1 MSMHGRH
8 NDKKW
13 YVYTKNQKYIK
24 DVFYIDDNA
33 DENKKESLESCKNYW
48 LSFFGTIYLYEN

>member
-1 MSMHGRH
+1 M
-8 NDKKW
+8 
-13 YVYTKNQKYIK
+13 KNQKYIK

-33 DENKKESLESCKNYW
+33 DEKKASLESCKKYW